1 MNYLLDTNAV
11 SELSKE
17 HPNARVVAWVREH
30 SAECYLSTITLG
42 ELIKGLESLPEGKR
56 QRMLA
61 REIQFIQDDYHER
74 ILAYDELAAVQWGRL
89 YAAAS
94 KANRLLPLED
104 SLIEAIALSHS
115 LTVVTRN
122 PQDFF
127 RVTIFNPWI
136 E

>member
-1 MNYLLDTNAV
+1 MNYLLDTNTV

-17 HPNARVVAWVREH
+17 HPHARVVAWVREH
-30 SAECYLSTITLG
+30 SAECFLSTITLG

-56 QRMLA
+56 QRRLA
-61 REIQFIQDDYHER
+61 REIQFIQEDYHER

-94 KANRLLPLED
+94 KTNRLLPLED
-104 SLIEAIALSHS
+104 SLIKAIALSHF
-115 LTVVTRN
+115 LTLVTRN